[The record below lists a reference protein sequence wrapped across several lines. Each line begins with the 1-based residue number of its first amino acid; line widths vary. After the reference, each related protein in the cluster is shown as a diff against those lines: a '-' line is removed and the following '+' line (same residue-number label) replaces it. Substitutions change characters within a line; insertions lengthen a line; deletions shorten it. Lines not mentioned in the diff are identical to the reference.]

1 MEMLHIHNK
10 LSPLFL
16 LFIYLLAFSSVHS
29 TNPVNY
35 FINCGSDSSVNVS
48 GRTFVGDI
56 NSNSSFT
63 SGYSEAIYSSSP
75 LPNTSSL
82 YQTAGLYR
90 QKSQYE
96 LSITKHGTY
105 LVRLHF
111 FVFKSQGIKLTDA
124 LFNVST
130 SNFLL
135 LSNFRAQ
142 NSFPVI
148 KEFFLTINEGK
159 LGIQFL
165 PSSFAFVNA
174 IEVILLPS
182 DFIMENDTAVRP
194 VKTKSGFY
202 NDLLPEALQTIH
214 RINVG
219 GPEVKEAN
227 DSLWRNWKR
236 DDGYVISSTS
246 AKTCAFYNGTY
257 GETLEATEYF
267 APDIVYRTCKEVK
280 DNSKEADLLKITW
293 RFSVRSNTRH
303 FVRFH
308 FCNNIGAVFGFN
320 LYIDGEKTEN
330 INTYNYPNFY
340 DLVVDSE
347 DSGYIKISVGPDDY
361 IDKTAY
367 LNGLEIM
374 EFVMNKSLVVS
385 LEGQPNKSIFVVVGP
400 IIGVLALI
408 CILAVVIGLC
418 LRYRK
423 PNTLENWEWSPM
435 PVHRGASSQNR
446 MPKGSV
452 ISSHLPHL
460 NLGLKI
466 SFAEIQFATNNFD
479 GERIVGKGGFGH
491 VFRGTLRNGTRVA
504 VKRSQPGS
512 SQGLLE
518 FQTEI
523 MVLSKISHRHLVSL
537 IGYCDEMSEMI
548 IHGKGYIE
556 GSPI

>member
-63 SGYSEAIYSSSP
+63 SGYSETIYSSSP

-227 DSLWRNWKR
+227 DSLWRNWKQ

-280 DNSKEADLLKITW
+280 D
-293 RFSVRSNTRH
+293 
-303 FVRFH
+303 
-308 FCNNIGAVFGFN
+308 
-320 LYIDGEKTEN
+320 
-330 INTYNYPNFY
+330 
-340 DLVVDSE
+340 
-347 DSGYIKISVGPDDY
+347 
-361 IDKTAY
+361 
-367 LNGLEIM
+367 
-374 EFVMNKSLVVS
+374 
-385 LEGQPNKSIFVVVGP
+385 
-400 IIGVLALI
+400 
-408 CILAVVIGLC
+408 
-418 LRYRK
+418 
-423 PNTLENWEWSPM
+423 
-435 PVHRGASSQNR
+435 
-446 MPKGSV
+446 
-452 ISSHLPHL
+452 
-460 NLGLKI
+460 
-466 SFAEIQFATNNFD
+466 
-479 GERIVGKGGFGH
+479 
-491 VFRGTLRNGTRVA
+491 
-504 VKRSQPGS
+504 
-512 SQGLLE
+512 
-518 FQTEI
+518 
-523 MVLSKISHRHLVSL
+523 
-537 IGYCDEMSEMI
+537 
-548 IHGKGYIE
+548 
-556 GSPI
+556 